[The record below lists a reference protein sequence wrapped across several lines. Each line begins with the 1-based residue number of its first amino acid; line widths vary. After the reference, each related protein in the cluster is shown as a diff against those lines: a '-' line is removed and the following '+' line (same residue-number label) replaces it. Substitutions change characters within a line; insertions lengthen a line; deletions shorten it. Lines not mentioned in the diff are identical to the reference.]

1 MIDKL
6 KHMETKVDPL
16 KVLDLPQNYNK
27 EMLREA
33 YKRMALKAHP
43 DKGGN
48 EYLFKLLTQCYKY
61 LSAEL
66 KKKEADKQFYEL
78 KKEFQNVMSG
88 GSNKESKSSRNASKS
103 QSTNKEAVQGIFYEG
118 VRFDK
123 DKFNKYFED
132 NKLKDEVYEA
142 GYKEWMEKH
151 NVKEA
156 PKYRGSFNS
165 SGFNNHF
172 EKHAKVNSQNKQI
185 MKYQEPEALVAV
197 KRLGFTEL
205 GQDSIDDFS
214 GENKSIKH
222 LNYMDYKVAHTTNRI
237 IDPSTVKRQGF
248 NNIQE
253 LETARENVAYQMTEQ
268 EIVDL
273 MKRQRLQKKLEEQ
286 RQANLQAYDQ
296 KVSQH
301 YERLNGLLQMPQYR

>member
-1 MIDKL
+1 
-6 KHMETKVDPL
+6 METKVDPL
-16 KVLDLPQNYNK
+16 KVLDLPKNYNK

-78 KKEFQNVMSG
+78 KKEFQNVIG
-88 GSNKESKSSRNASKS
+88 GASHKETKTSRTSSKP
-103 QSTNKEAVQGIFYEG
+103 QGVFYEG
-118 VRFDK
+118 ERFDK

-132 NKLKDEVYEA
+132 NKFKDEVYEA

-156 PKYRGSFNS
+156 PQYRGSFNS

-172 EKHAKVNSQNKQI
+172 EKHAKISSQNKQI

-253 LETARENVAYQMTEQ
+253 LENARENVAYQMTEQ
-268 EIVDL
+268 EIVEL
-273 MKRQRLQKKLEEQ
+273 MKKQRLQQKMEEQ
-286 RQANLQAYDQ
+286 RQANLNAYDK